1 MAKKE
6 IAVQRQRAAAKQA
19 RKPPFADSK
28 PAKKATRTIS
38 RDAKT
43 GKLVDK
49 ATAKAKP
56 GTTVNEKVSV
66 KVNKRKLK
74 LPKTVAQAAD
84 ALYET
89 KKERLAAQHEIEPLA
104 QYEKDLKEFLINNLP
119 KSDANGAIGKVAKA
133 QIKTKEIPTVD
144 DEKKFLAFAR
154 KPGNE
159 DLLKIVPN
167 MEAIQ
172 QRWENKK
179 VVPGVKA
186 FTVVTISSTKL

>member
-1 MAKKE
+1 MEAKK
-6 IAVQRQRAAAKQA
+6 AVKKVTKKAKDD
-19 RKPPFADSK
+19 KPPFKGSK
-28 PAKKATRTIS
+28 PARVIS

-49 ATAKAKP
+49 KTAKANP
-56 GTTVNEKVSV
+56 DTTVNEKVSV
-66 KVNKRKLK
+66 KVNKRKLVV
-74 LPKTVAQAAD
+74 PKSLAAAAD

-89 KKERLAAQHEIEPLA
+89 KKQRLAAQNDIKPLA
-104 QYEKDLKEFLINNLP
+104 EFETALKEHLIQNLP

-133 QIKTKEIPTVD
+133 QVVKKDIPRVE
-144 DEKKFLAFAR
+144 DEKAFLKFAK

-172 QRWENKK
+172 ARWESKK
-179 VVPGVKA
+179 AVPGVKA

>member
-1 MAKKE
+1 MAVKK
-6 IAVQRQRAAAKQA
+6 AVKKATKSAKND
-19 RKPPFADSK
+19 KPPFKGSK
-28 PAKKATRTIS
+28 PARVIS

-49 ATAKAKP
+49 KTAKANP
-56 GTTVNEKVSV
+56 DTTVNEKVSV
-66 KVNKRKLK
+66 KVNKRKLVI
-74 LPKTVAQAAD
+74 PKTLAGAAD

-89 KKERLAAQHEIEPLA
+89 KKQRLAAQNDIKPLA
-104 QYEKDLKEFLINNLP
+104 EFETALKEHLIQNLP

-133 QIKTKEIPTVD
+133 QVVKKDIPRVE
-144 DEKKFLAFAR
+144 DEKAFLKFAK

-172 QRWENKK
+172 ARWDAKK
-179 VVPGVKA
+179 AVPGVKS

>member
-1 MAKKE
+1 MATKK
-6 IAVQRQRAAAKQA
+6 AVKKDKAPFKGGKMVKQA
-19 RKPPFADSK
+19 
-28 PAKKATRTIS
+28 TRVIS

-56 GTTVNEKVSV
+56 DTTVNEKVSV
-66 KVNKRKLK
+66 KVNKRKLVI
-74 LPKTVAQAAD
+74 PKTLAGAAD

-89 KKERLAAQHEIEPLA
+89 KKQRLAAQNEIKPLA
-104 QYEKDLKEFLINNLP
+104 EFETALKEHLIQNLP
-119 KSDANGAIGKVAKA
+119 KSEANGAIGKVAKA
-133 QIKTKEIPTVD
+133 QVVKKDIPRIE
-144 DEKKFLAFAR
+144 DEKKFMAFA
-154 KPGNE
+154 KKKGNE

-172 QRWENKK
+172 ERWEAKK
-179 VVPGVKA
+179 AVPGVGS